1 VVAVSSDQ
9 SGSSPAKPDQG
20 GRGSAILRGLSWNT
34 TSQVIS
40 VLVYLG
46 LTPFLLHRLG
56 LAAYGTFTLVSTFW
70 GLLSNLD
77 GGLGPCATRYFAVFA
92 GMKDRQATS
101 QLLIT
106 MSVMTILVV
115 GAVAGTGAAIAPQIA
130 VLLHAGAHLRHEAV
144 LLIRLLMPLLV
155 FSAFRLLITRVIM
168 AEHRW
173 VYYNLA
179 STASLLA
186 YAGVAFVLVERGGG
200 LIGLYWASVARETVM
215 FLTSVIGARRYLS
228 LTAMRLMPWSRVWEL
243 LNYASRV
250 QVAEVASS
258 LNFEVT
264 ALLVAF
270 LFPVGDVGLYGIGVN
285 FSSQV
290 GALPMNAI
298 SPIAVTLSRAFGRD
312 GLAGALAEF
321 VRIQRVWVRAVG
333 AYCLIGAASAIA
345 AIPRWL
351 GPKEQ
356 LAGFVAAILLIGQGV
371 EILSEVMANL
381 GKAVNRPGLESRYLS
396 VGVVVGVALT
406 VPLALSIGVLGVP
419 IGTAVGSVVSTL
431 YFLRIARRGIAPG
444 LRSFFAD
451 VPFLAVGMSV
461 LVTALLELPVYR
473 LAPSGPA
480 GLVACGVPAL
490 AGLLSYALVT
500 IGPRRLHAIY
510 RSRLPRRPEAAT
522 APRAGVALGD
532 VPSEAEAVLAS
543 PRS

>member
-1 VVAVSSDQ
+1 VVAVNPDQ
-9 SGSSPAKPDQG
+9 SSRSTVKPR
-20 GRGSAILRGLSWNT
+20 RGSRGSVILRGLSWNT
-34 TSQVIS
+34 ASQVIS

-56 LAAYGTFTLVSTFW
+56 LAAYGTFALVSTFW

-92 GMKDRQATS
+92 GMKDRQSTS
-101 QLLIT
+101 QLLVT
-106 MSVMTILVV
+106 MAVMMLLVV
-115 GAVAGTGAAIAPQIA
+115 GAVAGTGAVIAPQIA
-130 VLLHAGAHLRHEAV
+130 VLLHAEVHLRHEAV
-144 LLIRLLMPLLV
+144 VLIRLLMPLLV
-155 FSAFRLLITRVIM
+155 FSAFRLLITRVVM

-173 VYYNLA
+173 AYFNVS

-200 LIGLYWASVARETVM
+200 LVALYWASVAREVVM

-243 LNYASRV
+243 LNYAGRV

-258 LNFEVT
+258 FSFEVT
-264 ALLVAF
+264 ALVVAF
-270 LFPVGDVGLYGIGVN
+270 LFPVSDVGLYAIGVN
-285 FSSQV
+285 FSSQL
-290 GALPMNAI
+290 ASLPMNAI
-298 SPIAVTLSRAFGRD
+298 GPMSVTLSQAFGRN
-312 GLAGALAEF
+312 GLGGALAEF

-333 AYCLIGAASAIA
+333 AYCFIGAASAIF

-396 VGVVVGVALT
+396 AGVAVGVALT

-419 IGTAVGSVVSTL
+419 IGTAVGTVVSTL
-431 YFLRIARRGIAPG
+431 YFLRIARRGISPG

-451 VPFLAVGMSV
+451 FPLVAAVMSV
-461 LVTALLELPVYR
+461 LVTALLEVPAYR

-480 GLVACGVPAL
+480 GLLCCGVPSL
-490 AGLLSYALVT
+490 AGLVSYALVT
-500 IGPRRLHAIY
+500 IGPRRLDDIY
-510 RSRLPRRPEAAT
+510 RSR
-522 APRAGVALGD
+522 APSRKEGASTPGMELGGVAG
-532 VPSEAEAVLAS
+532 EAGKALAS
-543 PRS
+543 PRP